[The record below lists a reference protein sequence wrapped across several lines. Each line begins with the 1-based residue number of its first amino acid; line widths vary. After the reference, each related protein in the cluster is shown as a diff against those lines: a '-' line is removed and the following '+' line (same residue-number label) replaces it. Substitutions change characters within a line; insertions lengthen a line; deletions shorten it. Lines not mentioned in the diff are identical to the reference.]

1 MQIPRSLND
10 YASNDTAKFDVGYID
25 GFYDRLFVTKQD
37 RYVDIL
43 EIGVHEGKSLKLWRD
58 YFIYGIVYGI
68 DILDLSFLNN
78 EDRIIPIGFTDAYT
92 SETINKLRRIT
103 LYGFDIIIDDG
114 PHDLKSM
121 KYFLTHYQNLLKPGG
136 ILILE
141 DIIDVWYISNLTD
154 CLDETK
160 GKITVLNMY
169 DNIKNVKYKDL
180 CKNERLEVII
190 YKKDE

>member
-25 GFYDRLFVTKQD
+25 GFYDKLFVTKQD
-37 RYVDIL
+37 KYVDIL
-43 EIGVHEGKSLKLWRD
+43 EIGVHEGKSIKLWRD
-58 YFIYGIVYGI
+58 YFINGIVFGI
-68 DILDLSFLNN
+68 DILDLSFLND
-78 EDRIIPIGFTDAYT
+78 EERIIPMGFANAYT
-92 SETINKLRRIT
+92 SETISGLKRMS

-121 KYFLTHYQNLLKPGG
+121 IYFLVHYQNLLKPGG

-141 DIIDVWYISNLTD
+141 DIIDVRYISNLTD

-169 DNIKNVKYKDL
+169 DKIKNPAYKAL
-180 CKNERLEVII
+180 CKEKLEVII
-190 YKKDE
+190 YEKGE